1 MVLPCSSRQT
11 RRRLLSRLLR
21 MVILLLGLGLLG
33 VGSVL
38 LWHPW
43 GSRTYHVHM
52 LVDLDPNRALLAE
65 RIQKTALR
73 HGLDVELSSEPY
85 GSLKTMELVDEP
97 NPIDLG
103 LVSGGVARRDYANV
117 RLATGL
123 APEPLQLLL
132 RAELAAEGICG
143 LKGRRVCLGP
153 GAPRATTWRATCS
166 PLRASVLPRTAN
178 RAITW
183 PRNTPLR
190 NSRSSSFAC
199 TA

>member
-1 MVLPCSSRQT
+1 
-11 RRRLLSRLLR
+11 

-132 RAELAAEGICG
+132 RRTG
-143 LKGRRVCLGP
+143 GRGHLW
-153 GAPRATTWRATCS
+153 T
-166 PLRASVLPRTAN
+166 
-178 RAITW
+178 
-183 PRNTPLR
+183 
-190 NSRSSSFAC
+190 
-199 TA
+199 